1 MNLRLPILGALIALV
16 VCFSPTIAQETEEE
30 TPPPER
36 KPSKYRITKVNLL
49 PKALGP
55 QAGVSQ
61 GRYIINFG
69 SREGVQPGSIFRV
82 MFRDRLM
89 ALVRIHHAWRDSAE
103 ARLVKLVEKADPDS
117 PSPLEPGY
125 YLEPKLVLLETI
137 QFDKGD
143 PIITPEM
150 YKRLHYVARFIRSF
164 PQFPLI
170 LEGHTDS
177 SGKASSN
184 IELAKKRAEGVR
196 LFLNEVYR
204 LPMTQMHAIGYGQE
218 RPIATNSTEEGRY
231 RNRRVDIVLMDAQPN

>member
-1 MNLRLPILGALIALV
+1 MTLRLPIVGALIALV
-16 VCFSPTIAQETEEE
+16 VCFAPTTAQETEEE
-30 TPPPER
+30 TPTPER
-36 KPSKYRITKVNLL
+36 KPSKYRITKIHLL
-49 PKALGP
+49 PQALGP

-117 PSPLEPGY
+117 PSPLESGY

-143 PIITPEM
+143 PVITPEM
-150 YKRLHYVARFIRSF
+150 YERLHYVARFIRSF